1 MPALQNDTSTNGAS
15 CLHRTLEAIAR
26 HAESLNAVPK
36 SDLEFGDLVPVTTAN
51 STYSIYALADGL
63 YSVSGG
69 WFDRHGL
76 SPMKTEITGCT
87 WGGSAI
93 KLDIVAA
100 CGLHL
105 EFGNRVVTSR
115 IRNIEVRRCT
125 GKRAN

>member
-1 MPALQNDTSTNGAS
+1 MNSEITPVM
-15 CLHRTLEAIAR
+15 HRTLDAIATN
-26 HAESLNAVPK
+26 AGELNAVFK
-36 SDLEFGDLVPVTTAN
+36 VDLEFGDLVQVTTAN
-51 STYSIYALADGL
+51 STYSIYTLEDGC

-69 WFDRHGL
+69 WFDSHDL
-76 SPMKTEITGCT
+76 SPMKTTITGCT

-115 IRNIEVRRCT
+115 IKKINVVRCAET
-125 GKRAN
+125 SQ